1 MGVGAGYNRV
11 GFFPQPYTQNPYLP
25 THRSE
30 MDPILIKARDETL
43 RLLKIDAQSCSFDT
57 EDAVH
62 RLIDLYQHLWVLY
75 GGDEELMVHWLKTGN
90 SHLGYTP
97 ILRVSHPFYLSEM
110 VDYLAS
116 FRYY

>member
-1 MGVGAGYNRV
+1 
-11 GFFPQPYTQNPYLP
+11 
-25 THRSE
+25 
-30 MDPILIKARDETL
+30 MDPILIKARNETL

-62 RLIDLYQHLWVLY
+62 RLIDLYQSLWVLY
-75 GGDEELMVHWLKTGN
+75 GGDEELMVHWLRTGN

-97 ILRVSHPFYLSEM
+97 ILRVSQPLYLSEM
-110 VDYLAS
+110 VDYLAQ